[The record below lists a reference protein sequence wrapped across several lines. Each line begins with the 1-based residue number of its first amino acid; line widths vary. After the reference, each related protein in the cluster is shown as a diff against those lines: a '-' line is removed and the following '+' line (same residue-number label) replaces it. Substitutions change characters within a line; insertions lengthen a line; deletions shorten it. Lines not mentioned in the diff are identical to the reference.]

1 MSKRR
6 LLWVLGAI
14 LLVALCIR
22 PAGAKRGDVYSEYRA
37 FTGIVDKIVT
47 HYVDKVDR
55 KNLFEGACQGM
66 LNTLDPY
73 SQFISPDM
81 LKEFNDNT
89 QGEFGGLG
97 IEIDMRGGL
106 LTVITPIKDSP
117 AYRAGVMAGD
127 IILAIEEE
135 PTEGMTLHQAVNK
148 LRGPV
153 GKPVTITV
161 VHEGGRDT
169 EKIKIVR
176 ELIQIPTVEYNMLDK
191 DAGIGYVHL
200 RNFIKNSSE
209 KTRDAIED
217 LKRQGMKG
225 LIFDLRNN
233 PGGLFPSA
241 VEVADLFLSGG
252 VIVRTRGRNEE
263 LVREEKAHPETVGDF
278 NLVVVINKGS
288 ASASEIV
295 AGAIKDNRRGI
306 LVGTKTYGKATVQSL
321 ITVDMGEEDGKPVE
335 GALKLTTARY
345 YTPSDVSIDKKGIVP
360 DFEVDM
366 TREQQIALLRQQRR
380 DFLKKQRREPDQKE
394 PVEEPKKLEDEG
406 DKDREDLIPDQ
417 DSSSEGKLRRI
428 LNNFDRGRLS
438 ISEAL
443 EQIMSVAGGADA
455 EIAPAVRSEEV
466 VDLQIQRAVDILKV
480 YDMIHA
486 QMAAKAPA
494 K

>member
-6 LLWVLGAI
+6 LLWILGAV

-22 PAGAKRGDVYSEYRA
+22 PVGAKRGDVYSEYRA

-55 KNLFEGACQGM
+55 KKLFEGACRGM
-66 LNTLDPY
+66 LSTLDPH

-106 LTVITPIKDSP
+106 LTVITPIKDTP

-127 IILAIEEE
+127 IIIAIDGET
-135 PTEGMTLHQAVNK
+135 TEGMNLHEAVNK

-161 VHEGGRDT
+161 VHEGTHTTD
-169 EKIKIVR
+169 KITITR
-176 ELIQIPTVEYNMLDK
+176 ELIHIPTVEYRMIDK

-200 RNFIKNSSE
+200 RNFIKDSPE
-209 KTRDAIED
+209 KTKEAIED
-217 LKRQGMKG
+217 LKRQGLKG
-225 LIFDLRNN
+225 LVFDLRNN

-241 VEVADLFLSGG
+241 VQIADLFLSKG

-263 LVREEKAHPETVGDF
+263 LVREEKARPETVGNFD
-278 NLVVVINKGS
+278 LVLLINKGS

-306 LVGTKTYGKATVQSL
+306 LVGTQSYGKATVQSL
-321 ITVDMGEEDGKPVE
+321 ITVDMGEEDGKPIE

-345 YTPSDVSIDKKGIVP
+345 YTPNDISINKKGIAP

-366 TREQQIALLRQQRR
+366 TREQQIALLRQRR
-380 DFLKKQRREPDQKE
+380 REFLRKQRRGAAKKE
-394 PVEEPKKLEDEG
+394 PEKKTEEDKTKKDNAG
-406 DKDREDLIPDQ
+406 MIPDV
-417 DSSSEGKLRRI
+417 DTSTEGKIKLI

-443 EQIMSVAGGADA
+443 EKIVSVVSGSDLK
-455 EIAPAVRSEEV
+455 IAHTESTAKAV
-466 VDLQIQRAVDILKV
+466 DPQLQRAVDILKV
-480 YDMIHA
+480 YKMIHA
-486 QMAAKAPA
+486 EMKAKASA